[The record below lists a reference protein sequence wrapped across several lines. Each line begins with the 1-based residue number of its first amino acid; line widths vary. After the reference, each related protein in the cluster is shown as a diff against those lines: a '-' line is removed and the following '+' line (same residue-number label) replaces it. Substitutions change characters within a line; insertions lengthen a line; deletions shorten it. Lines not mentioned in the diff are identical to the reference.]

1 MLYDDHDRGLIGFQT
16 KMPPLKFYEINWML
30 EIPSRDSTSISPE
43 MLERASAIKRLLTER
58 SSREGLVLSPLER
71 YVSLHEAI
79 VTAHSPHVGF
89 KNRLISEGV
98 KEFLGS
104 KDNNLRLNQNIT
116 WRITW
121 DELIIAV
128 IPDEHITEFCGLL
141 FAATLLSMVRYW
153 EVFDVPKG
161 GWSPFDYNR
170 STGLS
175 DEIRIKNPLAA
186 PNYEMDFRFDSC
198 LESCLHPVYG
208 ILSSTRFVLQPQEL
222 PSRVLKKLYTDGA
235 DRDLIHLFKTS
246 CNLLCEECERQVSRS
261 LDAERGRRLLERYT
275 FHLEERYGI

>member
-1 MLYDDHDRGLIGFQT
+1 MVLLAKLLDPK
-16 KMPPLKFYEINWML
+16 KMPSLKLYESNWL
-30 EIPSRDSTSISPE
+30 LDVPGRDSISITTE
-43 MLERASAIKRLLTER
+43 MLERASTIKRWLTER
-58 SSREGLVLSPLER
+58 DAGDKLGLNPMER

-89 KNRLISEGV
+89 KNRLIREGV

-104 KDNNLRLNQNIT
+104 KDNNLALNQNIT

-175 DEIRIKNPLAA
+175 DERRIKKPLAA
-186 PNYEMDFRFDSC
+186 PNYDLHYRFDPN

-208 ILSSTRFVLQPQEL
+208 ILSSTRFVLQPHEL
-222 PSRVLKKLYTDGA
+222 PSGVLRKSSVDGLNG
-235 DRDLIHLFKTS
+235 DLISLFKES
-246 CNLLCEECERQVSRS
+246 CSSLCDECERQIAWDSR
-261 LDAERGRRLLERYT
+261 GHRLLDRYR